1 VQLPSVV
8 DARTR
13 RSPTELRV
21 LVIEDDRATRELLVE
36 ILKDDGYQVRA
47 VVDGLAALD
56 AAAAFQPDLAL
67 IDGCMPGGHGLEV
80 AHGLRRAGDLPIIFV
95 TGADSAND
103 IHAGFKM
110 GADDYIVKPFDP
122 EELSWR
128 VRAVLRRAGHPVTQ
142 ILECGDLVVDEGARS
157 VTRAGAP
164 IDLTATEF
172 KILGVLIRKRTQ
184 VVVVGQLLGEIWGYD
199 ADHHLL
205 EVHMSSLRRKLEAHG
220 SRMIRTVRSIG
231 YILRPGDGPAR
242 GATSG
247 FNPRS

>member
-1 VQLPSVV
+1 MTWPSVADV
-8 DARTR
+8 RQL
-13 RSPTELRV
+13 RSPTDLRV
-21 LVIEDDRATRELLVE
+21 LVVEDDRSARDLLVE
-36 ILKDDGYQVRA
+36 ILEGDGYQVCA
-47 VVDGLAALD
+47 VGDGLAALD

-67 IDGCMPGGHGLEV
+67 IDGCLPGGHGLEV
-80 AHGLRRAGDLPIIFV
+80 AHGLRRVGNLPIIFV
-95 TGADSAND
+95 TGADSAQD

-128 VRAVLRRAGHPVTQ
+128 VQAVLRRAGHPVAQ
-142 ILECGDLVVDEGARS
+142 IWECGDLVVDEGARA
-157 VTRAGAP
+157 VTRAGVP

-184 VVVVGQLLGEIWGYD
+184 VVVAGQLLGQVWGYD

-220 SRMIRTVRSIG
+220 SRMIQTVRSSG
-231 YILRPGDGPAR
+231 YVLRP
-242 GATSG
+242 
-247 FNPRS
+247 